1 MKINDYLS
9 KKPKS
14 FIMII
19 GLLLDLIIGFID
31 NVTGYQLGMSVF
43 YLIPIGFVS
52 WFINRPTG
60 ILMSIIA
67 VATMMI
73 ANILAGERIQDFII
87 VGWNSLVHFIFFMIV
102 SFLVCAVKSYLYE
115 QNALILKLK
124 RALDEVKALR
134 GLLPICASCKKIRD
148 DDGYWQQLD
157 TYISEHTEANIIYG
171 ICPECKG
178 KSHQKIVIHK

>member
-87 VGWNSLVHFIFFMIV
+87 VGWNSLVHLIFFMIV